1 MTSSETHRNQTNNM
15 HLDIELI
22 SAYIDSE
29 VTPNEAARVEHH
41 LQACRRCNHELASLR
56 WTVNLLREVPPV
68 PVPRS
73 FVVRQADIEPE
84 PARQPFTVPNWLISG
99 LPWATAV
106 TAVLV
111 VLTFSADLFFDSRL
125 ASAPAAI
132 EAPMARSAREES
144 APLAAE
150 APAAEAPAEEAPA
163 PEAETV
169 PRTPATAAKERTT
182 PVELAEG
189 PHEQPAPAG
198 SERATI
204 QLESEPQAAQP
215 KAGSQRAT
223 APGTATQPRAS
234 SEQSEDQVQALA
246 APEPTQVPQTAEREA
261 AATFLRDP
269 VRALEIGLTG
279 LLIVLLILSLWAR
292 RQHSA

>member
-1 MTSSETHRNQTNNM
+1 MTSSETHRTQTNTM
-15 HLDIELI
+15 HLDIELT

-29 VTPNEAARVEHH
+29 VTPSEAAHIEHH
-41 LQACRRCNHELASLR
+41 LQECRRCNGELASLR

-84 PARQPFTVPNWLISG
+84 PARQPFTLPNWLVNG

-111 VLTFSADLFFDSRL
+111 VLTFSADIFFDSWL
-125 ASAPAAI
+125 ANAPAAM

-150 APAAEAPAEEAPA
+150 APAAESETAPRA
-163 PEAETV
+163 
-169 PRTPATAAKERTT
+169 PATAAKERTT

-189 PHEQPAPAG
+189 PPEQPAPAD

-215 KAGSQRAT
+215 KAGSQKETVPSAT
-223 APGTATQPRAS
+223 TQPQAA

-261 AATFLRDP
+261 AANFFRAP
-269 VRALEIGLTG
+269 VRALEIGLTS

-292 RQHSA
+292 RQHLA